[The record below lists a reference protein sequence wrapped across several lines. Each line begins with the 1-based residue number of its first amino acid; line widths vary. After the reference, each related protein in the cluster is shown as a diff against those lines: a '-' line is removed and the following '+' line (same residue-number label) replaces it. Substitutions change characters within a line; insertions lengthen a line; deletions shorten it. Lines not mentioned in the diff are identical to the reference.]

1 MFAKLAKFLKWHIS
15 SPEYDLSG
23 ELYEQLKPFRL
34 PLIFIVLMTIVG
46 TLGYMLIDNFSLIDA
61 LYQAGMTFT
70 TVGFTE
76 VNKISTFGRL
86 FTILFIFTGFL
97 VFTFSMGLVIEVLK
111 KGTLTR
117 ILEERSMLYKI
128 ASLKNHFI
136 ICYHNVYTIELAKQ
150 FRENHV
156 PFVVVDANPQ
166 LGKLAAKHK
175 YPYYIIAEP
184 HTQTAMLKSHLS
196 SAKGLISLSD
206 NIADNIAM
214 VTSARLF
221 EKELGRVPYFITT
234 SANSDGEAE
243 KLIKLGANSIVSATK
258 LVAQRLNAISARP
271 DMENMLEKF
280 VYDKNTALD
289 IEEIK
294 VPDYSWLRF
303 KRIKET
309 HLRTIVN
316 TDIVGLRDQNNKFL
330 PMPNGDT
337 LIGTGSR
344 LLVIGTAES
353 IRAAKRLIYSK
364 HKPEEYRYV

>member
-1 MFAKLAKFLKWHIS
+1 MNKSKKILNKKEIERFMKIQVLQNRMVITSTLKVDQIKELLANNRAALAIS
-15 SPEYDLSG
+15 DEEG
-23 ELYEQLKPFRL
+23 NE
-34 PLIFIVLMTIVG
+34 IFSVAYSEVG
-46 TLGYMLIDNFSLIDA
+46 GSANKYGISFN
-61 LYQAGMTFT
+61 
-70 TVGFTE
+70 TVGE
-76 VNKISTFGRL
+76 NG
-86 FTILFIFTGFL
+86 
-97 VFTFSMGLVIEVLK
+97 EAVL
-111 KGTLTR
+111 
-117 ILEERSMLYKI
+117 
-128 ASLKNHFI
+128 AVQFI
-136 ICYHNVYTIELAKQ
+136 IKDRATIKEDLAKQ

-166 LGKLAAKHK
+166 LGELAAKHK

-221 EKELGRVPYFITT
+221 EKELGRVPYFIMT